1 MSRRELMIRSG
12 MISGGLVTGLMGPF
26 ERVGAA
32 QPSPAKLKLDWKKDE
47 RSRLFTHVQCDGVPL
62 ATNEPGLLDGF
73 CRLLNE
79 ARENCAKL
87 GAGKPTVSHGPL
99 QLAIHHQLLRSG
111 GSSVDDVLEATLTVR
126 NASNHPQP
134 VELGFATS
142 VQPSGHMAEQ
152 HVYIPLNA
160 AGPAGEP
167 RFTPLGVKQF
177 IKDCR
182 YRLGEGELKCHY
194 LEPLA
199 SYPAGEKE
207 TRALLLAPVVDI
219 FNPQAAGRVALFT
232 PSDEAMR
239 FGTEAGMRGWRA
251 GRILTV
257 PAEGTIIRRCW
268 LMVHA
273 GDAAVAWKAFHQFAH
288 YEKMKPI
295 GWIRDFKVHYYDFL
309 SAVDGKD
316 GHRGGGYDA
325 AIPHFREFHVG
336 MATQHGYYPCMGDHI
351 HPNRKNWLAM
361 QSGIGGP
368 VKMSI
373 EIIKERIKATRA
385 TGAKAAIYMHQTA
398 LDDSSKEFYPG
409 LEAARQVGA
418 DGKPVRVPWNG
429 PDVKGGLWWMSM
441 AAPEWRNHLLQQ
453 AQWIMEI
460 FKPDA
465 IVMDETFSGL
475 GYDRT
480 PGREG
485 PLGPHS
491 VDFFKKI
498 HALVRSFG
506 EDKAFFTSDCSMAGF
521 VMWADGDCG
530 DHTYPALSGHPLYT
544 QEPVRFLA
552 ALGDRPWR
560 PCAWH
565 FQGMWESQMKLARQV
580 GAGVGLSNGWVEY
593 TGLHRLPAEVK
604 ARMIADIESIL

>member
-1 MSRRELMIRSG
+1 MNRRNFMIRSG
-12 MISGGLVTGLMGPF
+12 VLSGSLASGLAQPF
-26 ERVGAA
+26 GRVNAA
-32 QPSPAKLKLDWKKDE
+32 QSQPAGLQLHWTRDE
-47 RSRLFTHVQCDGVPL
+47 KSRLFTNVQCAGAPL
-62 ATNEPGLLDGF
+62 AANDLGLLDGF
-73 CRLLNE
+73 CRLVKE
-79 ARENCAKL
+79 APEKIATL
-87 GAGKPTVSHGPL
+87 GASQPTAKHGHL
-99 QLAIHHQLLRSG
+99 QIEIHHQLLRSG
-111 GSSVDDVLEATLTVR
+111 GTSGEDVLEATLTVK
-126 NASNHPQP
+126 NTSNDPQT

-142 VQPSGHMAEQ
+142 AQPSGQLAEQ
-152 HVYIPLNA
+152 HVYLPLNA
-160 AGPAGEP
+160 AGSAGDQ
-167 RFTPLGVKQF
+167 RFAPLGVKQF
-177 IKDCR
+177 IKDCQ
-182 YRLGEGELKCHY
+182 YKVGEGELKCHY

-199 SYPAGEKE
+199 SYPDGERE
-207 TRALLLAPVVDI
+207 TRALLLAPVVDM
-219 FNPQAAGRVALFT
+219 FDPQAAGRVALFT
-232 PSDEAMR
+232 PSDEAIR
-239 FGTEAGMRGWRA
+239 FSTAAGKRGWRA
-251 GRILTV
+251 GRCLTI
-257 PAEGTIIRRCW
+257 PAGGTITQRCW

-273 GDAAVAWKAFHQFAH
+273 GDAAVAWKAFHKFAH
-288 YEKMKPI
+288 SENMPRI

-309 SAVDGKD
+309 SAVDGKN

-325 AIPHFREFHVG
+325 AIPLFREFHVG

-351 HPNRKNWLAM
+351 HPDRKSWLAM
-361 QSGIGGP
+361 KGGKGGP
-368 VKMSI
+368 AEMSI
-373 EIIKERIKATRA
+373 DIIKERIKATRA

-398 LDDSSKEFYPG
+398 LDDSSEEFYPS
-409 LEAARQVGA
+409 LAVARQVGA
-418 DGKPVRVPWNG
+418 DGLPVKVPWNG

-475 GYDRT
+475 GYDQT

-491 VDFFKKI
+491 VDFFKKF

-521 VMWADGDCG
+521 VMWADGEAG
-530 DHTYPALSGHPLYT
+530 DHTYPGLSGNPLYT

-565 FQGMWESQMKLARQV
+565 FQGMWETQMKLARQV
-580 GAGVGLSNGWVEY
+580 GAGVGVSNGWVEY
-593 TGLHRLPAEVK
+593 TGLHQLPAAVK